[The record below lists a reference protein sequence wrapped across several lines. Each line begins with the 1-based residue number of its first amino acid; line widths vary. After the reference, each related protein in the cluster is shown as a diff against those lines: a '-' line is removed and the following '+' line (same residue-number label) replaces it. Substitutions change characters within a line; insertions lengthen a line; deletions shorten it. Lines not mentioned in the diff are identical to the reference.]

1 MWDLTQAREAWSFVK
16 GSQDIQSKLLIIIE
30 KQGKEIANAELE
42 LARQVRMDKR
52 NKISEYW
59 NKRRLDAQMEAV
71 RGGISILNLSTDW
84 LEWMEVETDDH
95 REMDMMMDMT
105 GAVLD
110 MTRISIAEEELIL
123 EELMTTLAPA
133 VETMNTSGAG
143 GQKWS
148 EGEELMEDT
157 IWKG

>member
-1 MWDLTQAREAWSFVK
+1 
-16 GSQDIQSKLLIIIE
+16 
-30 KQGKEIANAELE
+30 
-42 LARQVRMDKR
+42 
-52 NKISEYW
+52 
-59 NKRRLDAQMEAV
+59 ME
-71 RGGISILNLSTDW
+71 
-84 LEWMEVETDDH
+84 
-95 REMDMMMDMT
+95 MT
-105 GAVLD
+105 GPVLD